1 MENVNNV
8 TGNSVLHGDMNHISG
23 NARVH
28 DAELTACEVRDN
40 AYVEGGTHYI
50 LRASSNAH
58 VACRETDLTATFT
71 GDATVKGDF
80 HIIGGEYG
88 GKFELHDFN
97 ALPETVSINNYWNTP
112 IMSDISR
119 LITEDTTITNQTFQ
133 SVATSAANLMD
144 KHPEYVNIRFCL
156 NSEVHSQ
163 NMPRCRC
170 ALWLPL
176 ILLGDP
182 AAIFYFLRAEGKLQP
197 CGDTHRSIY
206 AEGTLRNPYYAFSA
220 TRLEKLM
227 RVSLDKILKDYWLVP
242 RKILQANCSSHGIEE
257 LFSKEETT
265 KEYQLSDWH
274 RFLERILGT
283 PYMGR

>member
-1 MENVNNV
+1 MKNVNNV
-8 TGNSVLHGDMNHISG
+8 TGNSILHGDLNHISD
-23 NARVH
+23 NARAH
-28 DAELTACEVRDN
+28 DAELTACELRDN

-50 LRASSNAH
+50 LRAFDNAH

-71 GDATVKGDF
+71 GDATAKGNF

-88 GKFELHDFN
+88 GKFELNDFN
-97 ALPETVSINNYWNTP
+97 ALPETVSINSYWDTP

-133 SVATSAANLMD
+133 SVAQFAANLMD
-144 KHPEYVNIRFCL
+144 KQPEYVNIRFCL

-163 NMPRCRC
+163 NTPRCRC

-182 AAIFYFLRAEGKLQP
+182 AATFYFLRAEGRLQP

-220 TRLEKLM
+220 TRLEGLM
-227 RVSLDKILKDYWLVP
+227 RVALDAIRKDYWLTA
-242 RKILQANCSSHGIEE
+242 RKVLQANCPKNGIEE
-257 LFSKEETT
+257 LFSKEETVSD
-265 KEYQLSDWH
+265 YQLSDWH
-274 RFLERILGT
+274 RFLEKILGA
-283 PYMGR
+283 PYTER